1 LHAFLLRVFPFLR
14 WKASVSRATLG
25 PDLLAGL
32 SVALVA
38 IPQALAYAQLAGLP
52 PYYGLYAALVPTVL
66 GALFGSS
73 AQLSTGPVALT
84 SLLTAAS
91 IAPFAAAGSDA
102 YLGYAVSL
110 ALLSGLFQFAFGVMR
125 LGVLMNLL
133 SHPVL
138 MGFVN
143 AAAIL
148 ITMSQVPALFGVPP
162 PKLGHA
168 LADTWHVLSHI
179 HVSHGHSVAFSGTAL
194 GLLILFRRFA
204 PRFPGVLITVALLT
218 TASYAFDYAGGGGRV
233 VGDIPPGLPDLALPR
248 IEIDVWIA
256 LLPAAF
262 VIAVISFMEAMS
274 SAKIASIKTGTRW
287 DENQELIGQGL
298 AKMGAALSQTM
309 PVSGSFSRSALNLA
323 AGARSGLSSVTC
335 GLCVL
340 LTLLFFTPLLKHLPL
355 PVLAAIIVMALS
367 NLINVRSL
375 RNAWRA
381 SRDDALA
388 AILTFAS
395 TIAFAPQ
402 IQNGIFTGVL
412 LSLGLFIYRR
422 MRPGMDVIDPASVPL
437 DYDLTDSAR
446 QLLEGRVGTV
456 RFHASLVFVNVSYFE
471 DAVLQMEQRN
481 PQMQVVLVSAAG
493 INGIDAS
500 GVQMLTSLIDGLGK
514 NGITVVV
521 SGLKASIRAVLDRTD
536 LSTRIGHE
544 NFFISD
550 HAAMLALA
558 ERFATGT
565 APRDA
570 EVEGGSRA

>member
-1 LHAFLLRVFPFLR
+1 LRAILIRVFPFLR
-14 WKASVSRATLG
+14 WGSNVSRASLG
-25 PDLLAGL
+25 PDLLAGV

-38 IPQALAYAQLAGLP
+38 IPQSLAYAQLAGLP
-52 PYYGLYAALVPTVL
+52 PYYGLYAALVPTIV

-91 IAPFAAAGSDA
+91 IAPFATTGSDA
-102 YLGYAVSL
+102 YLGYAITL
-110 ALLSGLFQFAFGVMR
+110 ALLSGMFQFAFGMMR

-168 LADTWHVLSHI
+168 LVDTWHVLSNVHL
-179 HVSHGHSVAFSGTAL
+179 SHGHSVAFSGSAL
-194 GLLILFRRFA
+194 ALLILFRRYA
-204 PRFPGVLITVALLT
+204 PRWPGVLVTVALLT
-218 TASYAFDYAGGGGRV
+218 VASYALDYAGEGGRI
-233 VGDIPPGLPDLALPR
+233 VGEIPPGLPDLALPQV
-248 IEIDVWIA
+248 EIDAWIA

-298 AKMGAALSQTM
+298 AKIAAAVSQTM

-340 LTLLFFTPLLKHLPL
+340 LTVLFFTPLLKYLPL
-355 PVLAAIIVMALS
+355 PVLAAIIVMALAS
-367 NLINVRSL
+367 LINVRSL

-388 AILTFAS
+388 AILTFVS

-422 MRPGMDVIDPASVPL
+422 MRPGMDVVDPVSVLL
-437 DYDLTDSAR
+437 DYELPDAAR
-446 QLLEGRVGTV
+446 QLLEGRVGAL
-456 RFHASLVFVNVSYFE
+456 RFDASLVFVNVSYFE

-481 PQMQVVLVSAAG
+481 PQMKVVLVSAAG
-493 INGIDAS
+493 INGVDAS
-500 GVQMLTSLIDGLGK
+500 GVEMLGSLIDGLRK
-514 NGITVVV
+514 NGMTLVV
-521 SGLKASIRAVLDRTD
+521 SGLKTNIRAVLDRTG
-536 LSTRIGHE
+536 LSARIGHE
-544 NFFISD
+544 NFFISEQ
-550 HAAMLALA
+550 AALLALA
-558 ERFATGT
+558 ERFAKG
-565 APRDA
+565 APPPDA
-570 EVEGGSRA
+570 AGEAA